1 MTKIVRSG
9 IMSVRLYAS
18 WIYVRRCSFCEYC
31 FVLCCVVFC
40 FHEIN
45 RPHLIRGFYFFRCE
59 YTYRYYPRCC
69 YCMVACSVVEY
80 SKPPSTSVRF
90 TKIGEVSSLV
100 ERPSFTDTFELRRL
114 DMIHFGSVAIII
126 DLTFTF
132 VPAKNFRKDINT
144 LIKFVLDAM

>member
-1 MTKIVRSG
+1 
-9 IMSVRLYAS
+9 
-18 WIYVRRCSFCEYC
+18 
-31 FVLCCVVFC
+31 
-40 FHEIN
+40 
-45 RPHLIRGFYFFRCE
+45 
-59 YTYRYYPRCC
+59 
-69 YCMVACSVVEY
+69 MVACSVVEY

-132 VPAKNFRKDINT
+132 VAAKNFRKDIDN
-144 LIKFVLDAM
+144 LIKFALDAMQLSGVFDNDAQVVEVRARKEMGDEDATKINIYRKELIIDE